1 MKQGPLSC
9 FMLSSPRLKLFS
21 RARLTLELDFTS
33 HRLFSSLSHER
44 TQPCSHSSSSTRN
57 DLLDFFDHLLQQC
70 YSAEQPGRIHAGII
84 VAGTADS
91 AFLAARL
98 VSIYA
103 RFGLLDGARKV
114 FDKAPVE
121 CKSNLLLWNS
131 ILRAYTSNGGHEEAL
146 ELYVEMRKL
155 GVLGDG
161 FTFPLVTRGCAEMG
175 SSIWSR
181 NVHCHVLQ
189 MGLHNNLHVVNGLM
203 GMYAKHGQ
211 MGIALQLFDRM
222 DARSCISW
230 NTMIS
235 GFALKF
241 DCDGALEM
249 FRHMESEGVEPNV
262 VTWTSLLSSHARSGR
277 HVETVELFG
286 SMRMRGIGPG
296 AEALA
301 VVLSVCSNMVALHMV
316 KAIHGLVIKVGFEA
330 YLIVNN
336 SLVRAY
342 GKQRQLKDASQLFF
356 VMESKNIVSWNA
368 LITSYA
374 ESGLCDEAF
383 EIFSQLKKSDGCSL
397 ARPNV
402 ISWSAIIDA
411 FASAGRGRE
420 SLELYRQMQL
430 AKIGGNAITVSS
442 VLSVCVELS
451 ALNLGREVHGHVVR
465 ALMNHNL
472 LVANSLITMY
482 MRCGCLNEGSLVF
495 KKLEVKDLISWN
507 SMIAGCGMHGLG
519 KDALRYFDGMLE
531 AGMEPDKVTF
541 VAVLS
546 ACSHA
551 GLLVEGRKLYDR
563 MTKEFGIEPQM
574 EHYACLVDLLSRSGS
589 LQEATEVVKAMP
601 LTPNA
606 CVWGALLSA
615 CRMYTDTDFAE
626 ATASHVFS
634 QNLETTGSYMLLSN
648 IYAANGQWDDS
659 ARLRI
664 SAKEKGLKKVP
675 GQSWIELSNK
685 FHMFSSGR
693 ALQLGMENVYGVLEE
708 LTLQME
714 TEDIIPAILLKT
726 SS

>member
-1 MKQGPLSC
+1 
-9 FMLSSPRLKLFS
+9 MLHSPCTKLIS
-21 RARLTLELDFTS
+21 RARLPLESNFANR
-33 HRLFSSLSHER
+33 RLFLSLPSRPSSPAAAHDE
-44 TQPCSHSSSSTRN
+44 
-57 DLLDFFDHLLQQC
+57 LLDLFDHLLRRC
-70 YSAEQPGRIHAGII
+70 RSAEHPDRVHARVV
-84 VAGTADS
+84 VAGASGS

-98 VSIYA
+98 VSVYA
-103 RFGLLDGARKV
+103 RFGLLGDARKV
-114 FDKAPVE
+114 FDGTPPE

-131 ILRAYTSNGGHEEAL
+131 ILRGYTSNGCYGEAL

-161 FTFPLVTRGCAEMG
+161 FTFPLVTRGCAEAG
-175 SSIWSR
+175 SSILCR
-181 NVHCHVLQ
+181 NVHCHALQ
-189 MGLHNNLHVVNGLM
+189 MGLHRNLHVVNGLM
-203 GMYAKHGQ
+203 GMYAKLGQ
-211 MGIALQLFDRM
+211 MGIVLQLFDRM
-222 DARSCISW
+222 GTRSCISW

-235 GFALKF
+235 GFASKC

-249 FRHMESEGVEPNV
+249 FRRMESDGVEPNV

-286 SMRMRGIGPG
+286 SMRMRGIGPS
-296 AEALA
+296 AEVLA

-316 KAIHGLVIKVGFEA
+316 KAIHGLVIKDGFEA
-330 YLIVNN
+330 YLIVEN

-356 VMESKNIVSWNA
+356 EMESKNIVSWNA

-383 EIFSQLKKSDGCSL
+383 EIFSQLQKSDGCSL

-430 AKIGGNAITVSS
+430 AKIAGNAITVAS
-442 VLSVCVELS
+442 VLSVCAELS
-451 ALNLGREVHGHVVR
+451 ALNHGREVHGHVIR
-465 ALMNHNL
+465 ALMSDNL

-495 KKLEVKDLISWN
+495 KKLVVKDLISWN

-519 KDALRYFDGMLE
+519 KDAVRYFDGMIE
-531 AGMEPDKVTF
+531 TGIEPDEVTF
-541 VAVLS
+541 IAVLS

-551 GLLVEGRKLYDR
+551 GLVVEGRKLYDR

-574 EHYACLVDLLSRSGS
+574 EHYACLVDMLSRSGS
-589 LQEATEVVKAMP
+589 LQEATEIVKAMP
-601 LTPNA
+601 LTPNVH
-606 CVWGALLSA
+606 VWGALLNA
-615 CRMYTDTDFAE
+615 CRMYRDTDFAE

-634 QNLETTGSYMLLSN
+634 QNLDTTGSYMLLSN
-648 IYAANGQWDDS
+648 IYAANGRWDDS

-664 SAKEKGLKKVP
+664 SAQEKGLKKVP

-685 FHMFSSGR
+685 FYMFSSGR
-693 ALQLGMENVYGVLEE
+693 ALQLGMEDVYGVLKE

-714 TEDIIPAILLKT
+714 TEDITPAISLKT
-726 SS
+726 GS

>member
-1 MKQGPLSC
+1 
-9 FMLSSPRLKLFS
+9 MLHSSHPKLIS
-21 RARLTLELDFTS
+21 RARLALELNFTS
-33 HRLFSSLSHER
+33 RRLFSSLSREQSR
-44 TQPCSHSSSSTRN
+44 PGLLFSSPTHN
-57 DLLDFFDHLLQQC
+57 ELLDLFDHLLRQC
-70 YSAEQPGRIHAGII
+70 YSAEQPGRVHAGII
-84 VAGTADS
+84 IAGASDS

-98 VSIYA
+98 VSIYS
-103 RFGLLDGARKV
+103 RFGLLDDARKV
-114 FDKAPVE
+114 FDRTPLE

-131 ILRAYTSNGGHEEAL
+131 ILRAYTSNGCHEEAL
-146 ELYVEMRKL
+146 ELYVGMRKL

-161 FTFPLVTRGCAEMG
+161 FTFPLVTRSCAETG
-175 SSIWSR
+175 SSIWCR
-181 NVHCHVLQ
+181 NVHGHALQ
-189 MGLHNNLHVVNGLM
+189 MGLQHNLHVVNGLM
-203 GMYAKHGQ
+203 GMYTKLGQ

-222 DARSCISW
+222 RTRSCISW

-249 FRHMESEGVEPNV
+249 FLRMESEGVEPNV
-262 VTWTSLLSSHARSGR
+262 VTWTSLLSSHARSSR

-286 SMRMRGIGPG
+286 SMRMRGIGPS
-296 AEALA
+296 AEVLA

-316 KAIHGLVIKVGFEA
+316 KAIHGLVIKDGFEA
-330 YLIVNN
+330 YLIVKN

-342 GKQRQLKDASQLFF
+342 GKQRQLKYASQLFF
-356 VMESKNIVSWNA
+356 EMESKNIVSWNA

-383 EIFSQLKKSDGCSL
+383 ELFTQLQKSDGCSL
-397 ARPNV
+397 TRPNV

-430 AKIGGNAITVSS
+430 AKIAGNAITVSS
-442 VLSVCVELS
+442 VLSVCAELS
-451 ALNLGREVHGHVVR
+451 ALNLGREVHGHVIR
-465 ALMNHNL
+465 ALMSCNL
-472 LVANSLITMY
+472 LVANSLISMY
-482 MRCGCLNEGSLVF
+482 MRCGCLNEGSQVF
-495 KKLEVKDLISWN
+495 KKLVVKDLISWN

-519 KDALRYFDGMLE
+519 KDAVSYFDGMVE
-531 AGMEPDKVTF
+531 TGIEPDEVTF

-551 GLLVEGRKLYDR
+551 GLVVEGHQLYDR
-563 MTKEFGIEPQM
+563 MTEEFGIEPQM
-574 EHYACLVDLLSRSGS
+574 EHYACLVDMLSRSGS
-589 LQEATEVVKAMP
+589 LQEATEIVKAMP
-601 LTPNA
+601 LTPNV
-606 CVWGALLSA
+606 CVWGALLNA
-615 CRMYTDTDFAE
+615 CRMYRDADFAE

-634 QNLETTGSYMLLSN
+634 QNLDTTGSYMLLSN
-648 IYAANGQWDDS
+648 IYAANGRWDDS

-664 SAKEKGLKKVP
+664 SAQEKGLKKVP

-685 FHMFSSGR
+685 FYMFSSGR
-693 ALQLGMENVYGVLEE
+693 ALQLGMEDVYGVLKE

-714 TEDIIPAILLKT
+714 TEDIIPVISLKT